1 MNHNYPCLSI
11 CFVREVRRQLI
22 VEEFKQH
29 YKGLIDESLTCQDK
43 VELIKKCEKYT
54 DEVIRKDVLPEDI
67 VDIHKNY
74 ILTLNLT
81 REDVFKTLDVLQEIV
96 KGFGYSYRDYQRL
109 VDKLQVHD
117 KEIDL
122 ASSLQQTMLKTDIP
136 QFDSIQIGVISVAAQ
151 KVSGDYFNLID
162 HNDGTISFAVADV
175 IGKGIPAALAMSMI
189 KFGMDS
195 YGHSQL
201 PSDGLKRLNRVVEKN
216 INQNM
221 FVTMF
226 YGLYEEMNHLLYCS
240 SAGHEPGYI
249 YRAEKEEFEEI
260 SVRGR
265 VLGISSQTRYQQQE
279 IPIYLDDLIIILTD
293 GVTEARNSEGTF
305 IDKQKLLEYIKKHKH
320 MHPQDI
326 VQIIYEAI
334 LKLQNPNKKDDMTI
348 LIIKRVN

>member
-1 MNHNYPCLSI
+1 M
-11 CFVREVRRQLI
+11 
-22 VEEFKQH
+22 EEFKKD
-29 YKGLIDESLTCQDK
+29 YKKLIDESLSTNNKTQ
-43 VELIKKCEKYT
+43 LIKKCEEFT
-54 DEVIRKDVLPEDI
+54 NEVIKKDILPEDI
-67 VDIHKNY
+67 VEIHKNY
-74 ILTLNLT
+74 ISSLDIAEHEALN
-81 REDVFKTLDVLQEIV
+81 TLDVLQEVV
-96 KGFGYSYRDYQRL
+96 KGFGYSYRDYQKL
-109 VDKLQVHD
+109 VNKLQYHD

-122 ASSLQQTMLKTDIP
+122 ASRLQQTMLKTDIP

-162 HNDGTISFAVADV
+162 HNDGTMSFAIADV

-201 PSDGLKRLNRVVEKN
+201 PSEGLKRLNRVVEKN
-216 INQNM
+216 VNQNM

-240 SAGHEPGYI
+240 SAGHEPGYV
-249 YRAEKEEFEEI
+249 YRAETEEFQEI
-260 SVRGR
+260 EVRGR
-265 VLGISSQTRYQQQE
+265 VLGISQQTRYSQQE
-279 IPIYLDDLIIILTD
+279 IPIYIDDLVIILTD
-293 GVTEARNSEGTF
+293 GVTEARNKEGEF
-305 IDKQKLLEYIKKHKH
+305 IKKETLLNLIKKYKH

-334 LKLQNPNKKDDMTI
+334 LKVQNPHKKDDMTI